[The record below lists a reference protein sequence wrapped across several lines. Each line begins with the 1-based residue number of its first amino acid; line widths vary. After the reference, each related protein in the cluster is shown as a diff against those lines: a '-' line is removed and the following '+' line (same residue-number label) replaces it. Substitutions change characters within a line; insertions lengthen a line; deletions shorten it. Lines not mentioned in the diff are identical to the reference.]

1 MKNILHIF
9 KYDLKKIHRNVIAMI
24 VIMGIT
30 VIPTLYAWFN
40 IAASWDPYGNT
51 GNLKVAV
58 ASSDEGYSGELLSVN
73 LNLGDQVLST
83 LHGNTQLDWVFTS
96 TKKAKDGVKSG
107 KYYAA
112 IVIPKSFSKDMMS
125 IFSSDVTHPEIQYYI
140 NEKEN
145 AIAPKVTQKGASA
158 VQQQINDTFVQTVSQ
173 TALQAFQLV
182 SNVSDSTDNQTITD
196 NLSASLAQISTNLS
210 SAAGTVQAFS
220 DMADSAAIM
229 LNTTT
234 DFLNQSGSGTKASVN
249 ALGEAGNGINSLNS
263 ALTGTTSS
271 INQALSQSASF
282 YSAVSTCVGNALDSY
297 NSDAQACANAL
308 NSVNGRVQNLINGYQ
323 SLEDSL
329 TKLSGVVT
337 TPTLS
342 ELLSKAIKDVQT
354 AKDSQ
359 IAIRDAINDAATG
372 ITSATANATDL
383 KKNIDNLIAQSNSS
397 ISTVKKDY
405 ENNVK
410 SNLDSLADN
419 LTSTGSSIT
428 SLLTQLDNSLK
439 DISGVTGSAS
449 GNLTDVQ
456 KALSDSAT
464 LLNEA
469 ADKMSNVANAVLS
482 SDDNGVQLLTSLLSE
497 DPEAI
502 GSFLASPVEL
512 NETQIYPTKNYG
524 SAMAP
529 FYSTLAIWVGAVVM
543 AAMLKVTVSDNIKRK
558 LKNPK
563 EHQLYIGRILL
574 LVCIGFLQSALICL
588 GDLYFLGIQCEHPVL
603 FVLAGCFSSFVYVN
617 IIYALTVSFGDVG
630 KAIAVVLMVMQVAG
644 SGGTFPIQCAPAFFQ
659 KVYPLLPFVHSMN
672 AMRECIAGF
681 YGMNYWIELGKLA
694 LFLIPALLLGLVLRK
709 PVIKLN
715 DAFTEKLEST
725 HLI

>member
-263 ALTGTTSS
+263 ALTGTTNS

-354 AKDSQ
+354 AKNSQ

-543 AAMLKVTVSDNIKRK
+543 AAMLKVSVSDNIKRK

-694 LFLIPALLLGLVLRK
+694 LFLIPALLLGLILRK